1 LFLSAAFWSYG
12 HKRKQNIRLKTIR
25 DTRDYKERA
34 TGGSDIQRTNLGEM
48 VERLLAQLL
57 ASPSLCDLGSAI
69 VVVLLDGSLE
79 SGELLHIG
87 LVHVDESKAS
97 CSLLVNNLTKAGLAL
112 NNAVWDT
119 HATAESRQPNNQLN
133 RLNIVS
139 DDDQLG
145 LLLLNKGSNVVETIL
160 NDIAGASVDGL
171 SSLLFG
177 SGSLAQTELLGLSV
191 FGAVLVQKLEQV
203 ASYIM

>member
-1 LFLSAAFWSYG
+1 
-12 HKRKQNIRLKTIR
+12 
-25 DTRDYKERA
+25 
-34 TGGSDIQRTNLGEM
+34 M